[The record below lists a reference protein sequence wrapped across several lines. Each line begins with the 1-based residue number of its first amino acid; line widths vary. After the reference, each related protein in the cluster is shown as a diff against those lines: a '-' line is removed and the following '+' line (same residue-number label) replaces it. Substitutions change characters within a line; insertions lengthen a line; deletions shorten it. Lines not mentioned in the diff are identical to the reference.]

1 MWFNNK
7 FNKDNTIHFDVEEW
21 VCTDVDECQFCR
33 KVSDTEFEYIQLKN
47 EDLKKFVETFH
58 LGNKHLLGVLND
70 RTTIADWYQSETDV
84 NDYDAEQIGKYLS
97 PYGGI
102 LDGVTD
108 DVERNQLIAECI
120 FETDDVANDWYE

>member
-21 VCTDVDECQFCR
+21 SCTDPDECQFCR
-33 KVSDTEFEYIQLKN
+33 KVNDTTFEYIQLKN
-47 EDLKKFVETFH
+47 EALKEFVKTFH
-58 LGNKHLLGVLND
+58 LGNKHLLSVLND

-84 NDYDAEQIGKYLS
+84 NDYDADAIGEYLS

-108 DVERNQLIAECI
+108 EAERNQIIAECI

>member
-7 FNKDNTIHFDVEEW
+7 FNKDNTIHFDAEEW
-21 VCTDVDECQFCR
+21 VCTDVDEFQFCR
-33 KVSDTEFEYIQLKN
+33 KVSDTIFEYIQLKTD
-47 EDLKKFVETFH
+47 DLKAFVKSFH
-58 LGNKHLLGVLND
+58 LGNKHLLSTLND
-70 RTTIADWYQSETDV
+70 RTNISDWYQDEIDV
-84 NDYDAEQIGKYLS
+84 TDYDADAIGEYLS

-108 DVERNQLIAECI
+108 EAERNQLIAECI

>member
-21 VCTDVDECQFCR
+21 SCTDADEYQFCR
-33 KVSDTEFEYIQLKN
+33 KVSDTIFEYIQLKTD
-47 EDLKKFVETFH
+47 DLKSFVSAFQ
-58 LGNKHLLGVLND
+58 LGNKHLLSTLND
-70 RTTIADWYQSETDV
+70 RTNISDWYQDEIDV
-84 NDYDAEQIGKYLS
+84 TDYDSDAIGEYLS

-108 DVERNQLIAECI
+108 EAERNQIIAECI
-120 FETDDVANDWYE
+120 FETDEVANDWYE

>member
-21 VCTDVDECQFCR
+21 VCTDPDECQFCR
-33 KVSDTEFEYIQLKN
+33 KISDTEFEYIQLRN
-47 EDLKKFVETFH
+47 DDLKKFVETFH
-58 LGNKHLLGVLND
+58 LGNKHLLEVLND

-84 NDYDAEQIGKYLS
+84 NDYDAEQIAKYLS

-108 DVERNQLIAECI
+108 EAGRNQLIAECI

>member
-1 MWFNNK
+1 MMFNNK

-21 VCTDVDECQFCR
+21 VCTDPDEYQFCR
-33 KVSDTEFEYIQLKN
+33 KVSDTIFEYIQLKTD
-47 EDLKKFVETFH
+47 DLKRFVESFR
-58 LGNKHLLGVLND
+58 LGGKHLLSTLND
-70 RTTIADWYQSETDV
+70 RTNISDWYQDEIDV
-84 NDYDAEQIGKYLS
+84 TDYDADAIGEYLS

-108 DVERNQLIAECI
+108 EAERNQLIAECI

>member
-21 VCTDVDECQFCR
+21 VCTDPDECQFCR
-33 KVSDTEFEYIQLKN
+33 KISDTEFEYIQLKN

-58 LGNKHLLGVLND
+58 LGNKHLLSVLND
-70 RTTIADWYQSETDV
+70 RTIIADWYQSETDV
-84 NDYDAEQIGKYLS
+84 NDYDADAIGEYLM

-108 DVERNQLIAECI
+108 DVERNQIIAECI

>member
-21 VCTDVDECQFCR
+21 VCTEPDARQFCR
-33 KVSDTEFEYIQLKN
+33 KISDTEFEYIQLK
-47 EDLKKFVETFH
+47 VEQLCTFAASFH
-58 LGNKHLLGVLND
+58 LNDKHLLETLND
-70 RTTIADWYQSETDV
+70 RTYPSDWYQSETDV
-84 NDYDAEQIGKYLS
+84 NDYDADAIGEYLS

-108 DVERNQLIAECI
+108 EAERNQLIAECI

>member
-21 VCTDVDECQFCR
+21 VCTDPDECQFCR

-58 LGNKHLLGVLND
+58 LGNKHLLEVLND

-84 NDYDAEQIGKYLS
+84 NDYDTDEIGEYLS

>member
-33 KVSDTEFEYIQLKN
+33 KINDTEFEYIQLRN
-47 EDLKKFVETFH
+47 DDLKKFVETFH
-58 LGNKHLLGVLND
+58 LGNKHLLEVLND

-84 NDYDAEQIGKYLS
+84 NDYDAEQIAKYLS

-120 FETDDVANDWYE
+120 FETDDVANDWCE